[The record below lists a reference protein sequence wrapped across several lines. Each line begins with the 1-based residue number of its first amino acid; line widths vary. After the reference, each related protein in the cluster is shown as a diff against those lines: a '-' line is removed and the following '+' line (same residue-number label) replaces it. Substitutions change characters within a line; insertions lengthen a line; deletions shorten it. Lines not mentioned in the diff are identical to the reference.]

1 MVLTEANVYKV
12 LLLLFWKSWR
22 ASKKNRG
29 KKENDCYLPMAIL
42 FVVVV
47 VPFLLFTT
55 SIN

>member
-29 KKENDCYLPMAIL
+29 KRENDCYLPMAIL